1 MSCEKEDEGEG
12 EGAKRRGVGGAMVER
27 GGGSWAEDVRL

>member
-27 GGGSWAEDVRL
+27 EGGRGWRM